1 MPKVWRFPPYDE
13 AVVQRLAGDLK
24 KPVLIAQV
32 LAARGFENGDQ
43 ANDFLSARLVDL
55 HAPELLPGVPEATER
70 IVAAVQAG
78 RRITIYGDYDVD
90 GVSVFCPSEPAIFIS
105 AFKPGLESSNRLARP

>member
-43 ANDFLSARLVDL
+43 ANEFLSARLVDL
-55 HAPELLPGVPEATER
+55 HEPELLPRPGDGSRSTATMTLME
-70 IVAAVQAG
+70 
-78 RRITIYGDYDVD
+78 
-90 GVSVFCPSEPAIFIS
+90 
-105 AFKPGLESSNRLARP
+105 